1 MVQGNWAILHG
12 NSVVRNLSPS
22 SATPRIKIM
31 RIECNGQWRS
41 ASDQT
46 TVAGLLRE
54 LGLESQHV
62 AVEINEQVVPRAEHD
77 ECFLRDGDRLE
88 IVTLVGGG

>member
-1 MVQGNWAILHG
+1 MQ
-12 NSVVRNLSPS
+12 
-22 SATPRIKIM
+22 
-31 RIECNGQWRS
+31 IECNGELRS
-41 ASDQT
+41 APDQA

-62 AVEINEQVVPRAEHD
+62 AVEVNQEVVPRSQHD
-77 ECFLRDGDRLE
+77 QFVLREGDRLE